1 MRSDAAT
8 TRYSGG
14 GPRPTEG
21 GLSCPGRRIAA
32 SVRGGFSMVEMLI
45 ALTISSLLLTA
56 CLVALDSTFRFY
68 ETTSESASTHVVSRL
83 VMNRMMAM
91 IRQGEEFGP
100 YPLGVVTPTKI
111 ESNYLE
117 FVSLNDTASGK
128 RQVTRIERADDPG
141 NPGNYQLQYKRWDYS
156 NGTLTG
162 SFTYPLIRNVKD
174 AKFTLEYDIGPRLLR
189 ATVDLAIRP
198 DSSTTNQTALSSD
211 LDTPVL
217 RLIASASPRR
227 LDE

>member
-1 MRSDAAT
+1 MSAQQRSNT
-8 TRYSGG
+8 VTQQRSG
-14 GPRPTEG
+14 TD
-21 GLSCPGRRIAA
+21 PGSVTPLLRCSRRA
-32 SVRGGFSMVEMLI
+32 FSMVEMLI

-56 CLVALDSTFRFY
+56 CLVALDSMFKFY
-68 ETTSESASTHVVSRL
+68 ETTCESTSTHVVSRL
-83 VMNRMMAM
+83 VMNRVMAM

-100 YPLGVVTPTKI
+100 YPLGVTTPTTI
-111 ESNYLE
+111 ESAYLE
-117 FVSLNDTASGK
+117 FVSLNDTTTGQ
-128 RQVTRIERADDPG
+128 RQVTRLEKADDP
-141 NPGNYQLQYKRWDYS
+141 NSPGNFELLYKRWDYT

-162 SFTYPLIRNVKD
+162 SFAYPLIRNVKD
-174 AKFTLEYDIGPRLLR
+174 AKFTLQYDIGPKLMR

-198 DSSTTNQTALSSD
+198 DGATTNQTALGSD